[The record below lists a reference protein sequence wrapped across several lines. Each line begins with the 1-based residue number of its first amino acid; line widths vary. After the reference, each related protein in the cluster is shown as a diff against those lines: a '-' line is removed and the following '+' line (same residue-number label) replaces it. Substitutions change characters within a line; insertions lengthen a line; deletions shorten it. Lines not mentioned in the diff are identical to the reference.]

1 MEYENQGLL
10 HEMFVRQ
17 AKATPD
23 KIAVVT
29 DSGKQVTFAELDEL
43 TDILATALRI
53 KGVKP
58 NTSVGIYLERCLE
71 YTIAYIAI
79 LRAGGAYLPL
89 DLAYPRPLLEDII
102 ADATPVAVV
111 TFEGLMDRVATAE
124 CVLTLDEGWAERLKE
139 ENSKHAPF
147 PGPPVVTLDCL
158 AYTVYSSGTTGKPK
172 GIQCPHR
179 GAVFSYHWRHNFA
192 PYEEDDREA
201 CNVFFVWPYCKGVY
215 HYKDPT
221 CKMNCLTSELIYWG
235 LTSILGIQKKPVRA
249 AYISN
254 EWELYNKLLLRTKL
268 PQLYH
273 LLTDPK
279 YRFPTVAPVG
289 HYGNTC

>member
-1 MEYENQGLL
+1 MTISPIPPCIADLKPYFTKYLNVFGVHIVAVEDIPDTRVRHTANIMAEYLDNDGDGKVDNKAIVSKLIENKALFSLFRSTSQMNTMQYKSRKSMAIFKAYKMEFNLFKNDEYLNESDIDFTLEETLHLITGFGFAFAFPAVFGENSGSTLG
-10 HEMFVRQ
+10 
-17 AKATPD
+17 
-23 KIAVVT
+23 KIT
-29 DSGKQVTFAELDEL
+29 
-43 TDILATALRI
+43 
-53 KGVKP
+53 
-58 NTSVGIYLERCLE
+58 LEA
-71 YTIAYIAI
+71 IADC
-79 LRAGGAYLPL
+79 G
-89 DLAYPRPLLEDII
+89 LAY
-102 ADATPVAVV
+102 
-111 TFEGLMDRVATAE
+111 
-124 CVLTLDEGWAERLKE
+124 
-139 ENSKHAPF
+139 KH
-147 PGPPVVTLDCL
+147 T
-158 AYTVYSSGTTGKPK
+158 YK
-172 GIQCPHR
+172 
-179 GAVFSYHWRHNFA
+179 
-192 PYEEDDREA
+192 
-201 CNVFFVWPYCKGVY
+201 WPYCKGVY